1 MTGNSEELIKTIIA
15 SILNFIENNLQS
27 FALDLTQKKELDL
40 IISKINLTKALKHQ
54 YIIEIVYILQ
64 DLDKCFEFAKAREKI
79 TKRVVPKEVI
89 ENSFKDSISTT
100 LQIKEIF
107 SNSVI
112 LNLIDRVDN
121 KLYEDISA
129 NEFYPRSHAERL

>member
-1 MTGNSEELIKTIIA
+1 M
-15 SILNFIENNLQS
+15 
-27 FALDLTQKKELDL
+27 
-40 IISKINLTKALKHQ
+40 
-54 YIIEIVYILQ
+54 Q

-129 NEFYPRSHAERL
+129 NEFYPRSHAERGNEGKNLSLSLHYFYSRSIGCMLAFYFSKSVLFNLAVNKPPANPIIAKNKFTIIFSSNFSLT

>member
-1 MTGNSEELIKTIIA
+1 M
-15 SILNFIENNLQS
+15 
-27 FALDLTQKKELDL
+27 
-40 IISKINLTKALKHQ
+40 
-54 YIIEIVYILQ
+54 Q

-129 NEFYPRSHAERL
+129 NEFYPRSHAERGNERKKR